1 DPEPIRNPTRFKIN
15 NTLWI
20 RRLLLQTD
28 HTGPRRPPA
37 PPSFFVSISL
47 LPEAVHLKE
56 STRRS
61 MGNDQST
68 PRNEAALLLQLSNYD
83 DTIRRLRNRLSA
95 VEDEEQWMNKRVE
108 SDRVKSIKAAEEL
121 KDCMA
126 ECQKMESK
134 HDRLVRRK
142 ATYDV
147 EAARLATDI
156 KLLEIMR

>member
-1 DPEPIRNPTRFKIN
+1 
-15 NTLWI
+15 
-20 RRLLLQTD
+20 
-28 HTGPRRPPA
+28 
-37 PPSFFVSISL
+37 
-47 LPEAVHLKE
+47 
-56 STRRS
+56 

-108 SDRVKSIKAAEEL
+108 SDRFKSIKSAEEL

-147 EAARLATDI
+147 EAARLANDI